1 MLVKEELTR
10 PTLYSPSVK
19 TKVSA
24 DATSFW
30 TRSRIVATV
39 SWQLET
45 SCICLTI
52 NDRNEQRYAQI
63 EKEAL
68 ATTWACEK
76 FSNYLLGSHLEIE
89 IDHKPLVPLLSSKH
103 LDDLPPR
110 VLRFRLRLAR
120 FNYSITHVPGK
131 LLYTADTLSRTPLPT
146 TVHGSDLQQ
155 EVETFVNAVISSLPT
170 MQTGMDTY
178 RRAQKEDPVCL
189 KVMEFC
195 RSGWPNR
202 HSIPAAVK
210 AYWKARNSLSI
221 HNNLLLFNSL
231 CCCSSSLAEKYFG
244 ENTRRSSR
252 NLSMPNAD

>member
-1 MLVKEELTR
+1 MLQQSHGSWKPVT
-10 PTLYSPSVK
+10 YAS
-19 TKVSA
+19 
-24 DATSFW
+24 
-30 TRSRIVATV
+30 RSMT
-39 SWQLET
+39 ET
-45 SCICLTI
+45 
-52 NDRNEQRYAQI
+52 EQRYAQI

-76 FSNYLLGSHLEIE
+76 FSNYLLGSHFEIE
-89 IDHKPLVPLLSSKH
+89 TDHKPLIPLLSSKH
-103 LDDLPPR
+103 LDVPPR
-110 VLRFRLRLAR
+110 VLRFQLRLAW

-131 LLYTADTLSRTPLPT
+131 LLYTAYTLSRAPLPT
-146 TVHGSDLQQ
+146 TVHGSDFQQ

-178 RRAQKEDPVCL
+178 CHAQEEDPVCL

-195 RSGWPNR
+195 HSGWPNQ
-202 HSIPAAVK
+202 HFIPAAIK